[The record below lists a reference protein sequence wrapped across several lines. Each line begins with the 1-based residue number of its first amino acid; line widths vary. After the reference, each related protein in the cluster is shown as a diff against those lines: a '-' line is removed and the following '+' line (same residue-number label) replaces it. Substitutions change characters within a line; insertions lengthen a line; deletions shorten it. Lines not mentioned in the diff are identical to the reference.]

1 MIIIRTFWLH
11 LLLAVIAL
19 ALWDTP
25 FVKPFRVFVVWIHE
39 MGHASMAIATG
50 GEVEELRVRWNESG
64 HVISRGG
71 IFPLI
76 SSAGY
81 VGSAFLGALLIYTG
95 RWLGLQRILL
105 GLIGGL
111 QIGMAVLYTPLWA
124 FDFYFGVLCG
134 LLLILITILFDRLSH
149 ILATWIGIVL
159 CLYSLYDFRTDLWMQ
174 TERTDA
180 GILARHFGIEI
191 LAYPIAFVWAAISI
205 YVMFKAMRGLIQTQ
219 NGTEAPSEQTE
230 EYYSQTTQGETR

>member
-25 FVKPFRVFVVWIHE
+25 FVKPFRVFVVWVHE

-111 QIGMAVLYTPLWA
+111 QIGMAVLYTPFWA

-149 ILATWIGIVL
+149 IMATWTGIVL

-205 YVMFKAMRGLIQTQ
+205 YVMFKAMRGLIQTP
-219 NGTEAPSEQTE
+219 NGTESPSEQTE
-230 EYYSQTTQGETR
+230 EYYSQTTQGEMR